1 MSPKRSSPKQDLTT
15 ETAKSASRD
24 VALIRGRTADG
35 EGLSILRQKGDRVE
49 LGALKPLKEGVPI
62 HGEVVTL
69 KPRPEFPLLCDV
81 DVNYTP
87 PEQVADVAKR
97 SDEARR
103 GPAQVASESYR
114 ENWDAIWSRPAKK
127 RELVN

>member
-1 MSPKRSSPKQDLTT
+1 MTQKRSKQGLTT
-15 ETAKSASRD
+15 EPATPGSRD

-35 EGLSILRQKGDRVE
+35 EGLSVIRQRDDQVE
-49 LGALKPLKEGVPI
+49 FGAVRPLKEGAPI

-81 DVNYTP
+81 DVAYSP
-87 PEQVADVAKR
+87 PEQAADVAKR
-97 SDEARR
+97 SEGPRR

-114 ENWDAIWSRPAKK
+114 TNWDAIWSRPAKK